1 MFVSVLLLVASLGAI
16 LAAAELFTNGIEW
29 LGRRLRLGD
38 GAVGSVLAAVGT
50 ALPETMIPIV
60 ALLGAS
66 DGHMRDEVGIGAI
79 LGAPLMLS
87 TLGFCITG
95 AGVLIFTATKRRDAV
110 MTADPKVIG
119 RDLVSFGL
127 AYAVALGATFVP
139 YREGRIAIA
148 VALCLLYAFYVWQTF
163 RHNHAAEAGRELH
176 PLHLAKRLNVPRL
189 RHVALQVFCAVLL
202 MIGGAQMFVARL
214 TEIAEATGVSALVLS
229 LILAPIATELPEK
242 FNSVI
247 WVRQKKDTLALG
259 NMTGAMVF
267 QSSIPP
273 ALGILCTDWQLT
285 PDALAAGIATLVAS
299 AFAFVEMTV
308 RKRISPY
315 SLLCGAVV
323 YTVYIA
329 YIMSNGP
336 QPGAH

>member
-1 MFVSVLLLVASLGAI
+1 LFGSIALLVVSLGAI

-29 LGRRLRLGD
+29 LGRRLKLGD
-38 GAVGSVLAAVGT
+38 GPVGSVLAAVGT
-50 ALPETMIPIV
+50 ALPETMIPVV
-60 ALLGAS
+60 ALLDAS
-66 DGHMRDEVGIGAI
+66 DSHMHDDIGIGAI

-87 TLGFCITG
+87 TLGFFITG
-95 AGVLIFTATKRRDAV
+95 LGVLVFTATKRRDAV

-119 RDLVSFGL
+119 RDLVSFVA
-127 AYAVALGATFVP
+127 AYAVAVSAAFVP

-148 VALCLLYAFYVWQTF
+148 VALCFLYGFYVRQTF
-163 RHNHAAEAGRELH
+163 RHNHAGETGRDLP

-189 RHVALQVFCAVLL
+189 RHVGLQVFCALLL
-202 MIGGAQMFVARL
+202 MIGGAQLFVARL

-229 LILAPIATELPEK
+229 LVLAPIATELPEK

-273 ALGILCTDWQLT
+273 VLGILCTDWVLSA
-285 PDALAAGIATLVAS
+285 DALAACVATLVAS
-299 AFAFVEMTV
+299 AFALIEMTW
-308 RKRISPY
+308 RKRVSPY
-315 SLLCGAVV
+315 SLLSGAL
-323 YTVYIA
+323 VYIV
-329 YIMSNGP
+329 YITYILGNGP
-336 QPGAH
+336 QPATH